1 MRRSFAFGSALLLCG
16 AVVGPLGGRLLGQD
30 APTRQDRFAEMV
42 EKVTASLPTEAPA
55 KPKQSRKILIY
66 SRTIGFR
73 HSSIEIGVRAL
84 TMIGEKT
91 GAYTVDAS
99 EDPAVFEPEN
109 LSKYDGVFLVST
121 TGEFLDPAKTPT
133 TRGFT
138 RGPASD
144 SAAPKPAPDSAETAA
159 KHELYKKSL
168 MEFVKSGKGLMGL
181 HAATDSYAG
190 FTWPDWARVIGAG
203 FQSHP
208 WTKLVPVKNVDPKH
222 PLNAGF
228 EDKGFN
234 VNDEIYQFRLDTAD
248 PSKLHVLLQLDV
260 SNMTDATKGNR
271 GAEGPYYV
279 SWIQPYGKGR
289 VFYCSLGHR
298 EEIFWNSLVLK
309 HYLAGIQYALGDLDA
324 DAVPSSPQTQ

>member
-159 KHELYKKSL
+159 KHA
-168 MEFVKSGKGLMGL
+168 SG
-181 HAATDSYAG
+181 
-190 FTWPDWARVIGAG
+190 P
-203 FQSHP
+203 
-208 WTKLVPVKNVDPKH
+208 
-222 PLNAGF
+222 
-228 EDKGFN
+228 
-234 VNDEIYQFRLDTAD
+234 
-248 PSKLHVLLQLDV
+248 
-260 SNMTDATKGNR
+260 
-271 GAEGPYYV
+271 
-279 SWIQPYGKGR
+279 
-289 VFYCSLGHR
+289 
-298 EEIFWNSLVLK
+298 
-309 HYLAGIQYALGDLDA
+309 
-324 DAVPSSPQTQ
+324 